1 MNIIERLK
9 LEGLEVNREYD
20 FFIVEDSEGHI
31 ATLDIEDDMVEIM
44 GNDGSVDNHHINQD
58 NMIVYSV
65 LSALDYEFD
74 E

>member
-20 FFIVEDSEGHI
+20 YFIVEDLEGHI
-31 ATLDIEDDMVEIM
+31 TTLDIEDDMVEIM

-74 E
+74 K

>member
-44 GNDGSVDNHHINQD
+44 GNDGSVNNHHINQD

>member
-1 MNIIERLK
+1 MNIVKRLE
-9 LEGLEVNREYD
+9 LEGLEVYKEDSYYV
-20 FFIVEDSEGHI
+20 VEDSEGHI
-31 ATLDIEDDMVEIM
+31 VTMDIE
-44 GNDGSVDNHHINQD
+44 NDTVLVMDNEGIEESHHINQD

>member
-1 MNIIERLK
+1 MNIIKRLE
-9 LEGLEVNREYD
+9 LEGLEVHKEDDYYV
-20 FFIVEDSEGHI
+20 VEDSEGHI